1 MGNSGIDEKKFGLY
15 VGRTI
20 CHRAKKR
27 IIKEF
32 LGDWKMEFSRL
43 CDYADMIKHT
53 NPGTSCWVRTD
64 RESRPGKT
72 LFVYFFVCF
81 DALKRGWL
89 EGCRKIIGFDGC
101 FLKGSCKGELL
112 VAVGRNGNQQMFPI
126 AWAVVDIET
135 KHSWSFFLKY
145 LIEDLNLGTGHGL
158 TVMSDMQKVRWFL
171 HCILFYYFFSCVAN
185 TF

>member
-1 MGNSGIDEKKFGLY
+1 
-15 VGRTI
+15 
-20 CHRAKKR
+20 
-27 IIKEF
+27 
-32 LGDWKMEFSRL
+32 MEFSRL

-64 RESRPGKT
+64 RESQPGKT
-72 LFVYFFVCF
+72 LFVYFYVCF

-101 FLKGSCKGELL
+101 FLKGSCEGELL
-112 VAVGRNGNQQMFPI
+112 VIVGRNGNQQMFPI
-126 AWAVVDIET
+126 AWAVVDTET

-145 LIEDLNLGTGHGL
+145 LIEDLNLGTGHGV

>member
-1 MGNSGIDEKKFGLY
+1 M
-15 VGRTI
+15 
-20 CHRAKKR
+20 
-27 IIKEF
+27 
-32 LGDWKMEFSRL
+32 
-43 CDYADMIKHT
+43 
-53 NPGTSCWVRTD
+53 
-64 RESRPGKT
+64 
-72 LFVYFFVCF
+72 FVYFFVCF
-81 DALKRGWL
+81 DALKRDWL